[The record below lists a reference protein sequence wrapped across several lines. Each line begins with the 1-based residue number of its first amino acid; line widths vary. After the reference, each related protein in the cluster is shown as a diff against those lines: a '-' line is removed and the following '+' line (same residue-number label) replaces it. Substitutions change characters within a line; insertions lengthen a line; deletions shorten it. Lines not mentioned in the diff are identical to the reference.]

1 MKYYFIKDD
10 LFAKTKEQIIQYMV
24 ENSLSELT
32 AYKAKR
38 ITVNDFFFC
47 KINGIAEK
55 DNMTCGVKWC
65 SLYSPKNGKSGCCK
79 HFGSLYDKGEA
90 IIFYNSP

>member
-1 MKYYFIKDD
+1 MKYYFIKDN
-10 LFAKTKEQIIQYMV
+10 LFAKTKKQIIQYMV
-24 ENSLSELT
+24 ENSLSELIV
-32 AYKAKR
+32 YKAKR

-55 DNMTCGVKWC
+55 DNMTCGIKWC
-65 SLYSPKNGKSGCCK
+65 SLYSPKNGKLGCCK

-90 IIFYNSP
+90 IIFYNKP